1 VSQIYLSPA
10 NVFGAYVCTAS
21 FIFAKHTS
29 GYRSLCYVGTR
40 SEGQRT
46 PTTAIILRTY
56 AITHTLEISF
66 CILHRGLIRIE
77 QRCDIVFHQNVDHWR
92 CCLRWLQFAAVSG
105 CWGWFYRNNRP
116 SVALQTVRSL
126 AQSRYGR
133 QVMQDRSVRS
143 ARLVCNAA
151 VIRIDIYYSVMH
163 YTMLGVAICE

>member
-1 VSQIYLSPA
+1 L
-10 NVFGAYVCTAS
+10 
-21 FIFAKHTS
+21 
-29 GYRSLCYVGTR
+29 
-40 SEGQRT
+40 
-46 PTTAIILRTY
+46 
-56 AITHTLEISF
+56 
-66 CILHRGLIRIE
+66 
-77 QRCDIVFHQNVDHWR
+77 
-92 CCLRWLQFAAVSG
+92 LQFPAVSG

-163 YTMLGVAICE
+163 YMMLGVAIWSEIRTAFGPSTTLEPAPKNTSLGHSPQDLFHHAYLGNQFLHLRKRLFDIGHHCRVVFHRNVNQSAVVALRRHEWMRVSQS